1 MKKPAIVDAQKPII
15 IAIVGASGSG
25 KTTLARHLTDITGI
39 PSLVSYT
46 TRPMRAGEVNGVDHH
61 FVDDSYPIP
70 RNPLAYTF
78 FGGCHYWTEREQISA
93 PVMSY
98 VIDEKGLV
106 ELKDKWGDELEVF
119 AIKIERPDNPTD
131 IERQARDKERVVLPD
146 DDYNCI
152 LHNTSTLHSFLWRAI
167 YEIGQLLI
175 SKNK

>member
-1 MKKPAIVDAQKPII
+1 MNTKPII

-25 KTTLARHLTDITGI
+25 KTTLARHLTDIIGI

-46 TRPMRAGEVNGVDHH
+46 TRPMRPGEVNGVDHH
-61 FVDDSYPIP
+61 FVDGSYPIP

-78 FGGCHYWTEREQISA
+78 FGGHHYWTEREQVVG

-106 ELKDKWGDELEVF
+106 ELKDKWSSEFEIF

-131 IERQARDKERVVLPD
+131 GERQARDRERVALPD
-146 DDYNCI
+146 DDYDRI
-152 LHNTSTLHSFLWRAI
+152 LHNNSTLHRFLWSAI
-167 YEIGQLLI
+167 YKIGQLLI
-175 SKNK
+175 SKTQ